1 MDVQIIGFGCLMP
14 ALSAHTGDCYSAPPC
29 PFQVLDLEI
38 LMLYDVTS
46 EDINTSRP
54 LLRHQFFTFML
65 ILVTSTS
72 MFTKHETNGLRP
84 QRKGIGEL
92 TPEGARAMG
101 PRG

>member
-1 MDVQIIGFGCLMP
+1 MGFGCLMP

-72 MFTKHETNGLRP
+72 MFTKHETPKPLFLIKTKMLKTRLFEMYNPLKIL
-84 QRKGIGEL
+84 QS
-92 TPEGARAMG
+92 
-101 PRG
+101 